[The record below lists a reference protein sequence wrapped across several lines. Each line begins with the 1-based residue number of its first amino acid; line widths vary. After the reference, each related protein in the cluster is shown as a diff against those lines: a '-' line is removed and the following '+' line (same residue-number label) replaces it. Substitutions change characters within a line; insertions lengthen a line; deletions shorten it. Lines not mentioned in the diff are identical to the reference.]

1 MTQAKNELHKDY
13 YFSPLGLLAMVSDG
27 ESLVRLD
34 FMRDAEKGESDLVAD
49 AVFCGGCATEVNKEA
64 DDANDVNYVNDVKY
78 ANDAVLAKTKQWLD
92 EYFAGHCPDF
102 TPPLKPQGTPF
113 QELVWQLLLDIPYG
127 ATTTYGELA
136 QAVAQRLGKERM
148 SAQAVGQA
156 VGRNPIAI
164 IIPCHR
170 VVGSKGQLTG
180 YAGGLERKR
189 ALLELE
195 QSGAKSDV

>member
-1 MTQAKNELHKDY
+1 MATKGDFPMAQVKYEVHKAFY
-13 YFSPLGLLAMVSDG
+13 ESPLGLLVMVSDG

-34 FMRDAEKGESDLVAD
+34 FVRDAEKVESDLVAD
-49 AVFCGGCATEVNKEA
+49 VVFCGSCATEVGNEA
-64 DDANDVNYVNDVKY
+64 DDVNYANDV
-78 ANDAVLAKTKQWLD
+78 VLAKTKRWLD
-92 EYFAGHCPDF
+92 GYFAGRRPDF
-102 TPPLKPQGTPF
+102 APPLKPQGTPF
-113 QELVWQLLLDIPYG
+113 QELVWQLLLGIPYG

-136 QAVAQRLGKERM
+136 QAVARRLGKERM

-156 VGRNPIAI
+156 VGHNPIAV

-180 YAGGLERKR
+180 YAGGLERKK

-195 QSGAKSDV
+195 ARI

>member
-1 MTQAKNELHKDY
+1 MIAKGDFPMAQVKYEVHKAFY
-13 YFSPLGLLAMVSDG
+13 ESPLGLLVMVSDG

-34 FMRDAEKGESDLVAD
+34 FVRNAEKEESDLVAD
-49 AVFCGGCATEVNKEA
+49 VVFCGGCATEVGNEA
-64 DDANDVNYVNDVKY
+64 DDVNYVNDVNY
-78 ANDAVLAKTKQWLD
+78 ANDVVLSKTKRWLD
-92 EYFAGHCPDF
+92 GYFAGRRPDF
-102 TPPLKPQGTPF
+102 APPLKPQGTHF

-156 VGRNPIAI
+156 VGHNPIAV

-170 VVGSKGQLTG
+170 VVGKNGQLTG
-180 YAGGLERKR
+180 YAGGLERKK
-189 ALLELE
+189 ALLALE
-195 QSGAKSDV
+195 ARI

>member
-1 MTQAKNELHKDY
+1 MAQVKYEVHKAFY
-13 YFSPLGLLAMVSDG
+13 ESPLGLLVMVSDG

-34 FMRDAEKGESDLVAD
+34 FVRDAEKEESDLVAD
-49 AVFCGGCATEVNKEA
+49 VVFCGGCATEVGNEA
-64 DDANDVNYVNDVKY
+64 DDVNYVNDVNY
-78 ANDAVLAKTKQWLD
+78 ANDVVLSKTKRWLD
-92 EYFAGHCPDF
+92 GYFAGRRPDF
-102 TPPLKPQGTPF
+102 APPLKPQGTHF

-156 VGRNPIAI
+156 VGHNPIAV

-170 VVGSKGQLTG
+170 VVGKNGQLTG
-180 YAGGLERKR
+180 YAGGLERKK
-189 ALLELE
+189 ALLALE
-195 QSGAKSDV
+195 ARI

>member
-1 MTQAKNELHKDY
+1 MAQVKYEVHKAFY
-13 YFSPLGLLAMVSDG
+13 ESPLGLLVMVSDG

-34 FMRDAEKGESDLVAD
+34 FVRDAEKEESDLVAD
-49 AVFCGGCATEVNKEA
+49 VVFCGGCATEVGNEA
-64 DDANDVNYVNDVKY
+64 DDVNYVNDVNY
-78 ANDAVLAKTKQWLD
+78 ANDVVLSKTKRWLD
-92 EYFAGHCPDF
+92 GYFAGRRPDF
-102 TPPLKPQGTPF
+102 APPLKPQGTHF

-156 VGRNPIAI
+156 VGHNPIAV

-170 VVGSKGQLTG
+170 VLGKNGQLTG
-180 YAGGLERKR
+180 YAGGLERKK
-189 ALLELE
+189 ALLALE
-195 QSGAKSDV
+195 ARI

>member
-1 MTQAKNELHKDY
+1 MATKGDFPMAQVKYEVHKAFY
-13 YFSPLGLLAMVSDG
+13 ESPLGLLVMVSDG

-34 FMRDAEKGESDLVAD
+34 FVRDAEKEESDLVAD
-49 AVFCGGCATEVNKEA
+49 VVFCGGCATEVGNEA
-64 DDANDVNYVNDVKY
+64 DDVNYVNDVNY
-78 ANDAVLAKTKQWLD
+78 ANDVVLSKTKQWLD
-92 EYFAGHCPDF
+92 DYFAGRRPDF
-102 TPPLKPQGTPF
+102 APPLKPQGTPF

-156 VGRNPIAI
+156 VGHNPIAV

-170 VVGSKGQLTG
+170 VLGKNGQLTG
-180 YAGGLERKR
+180 YAGGLERKK
-189 ALLELE
+189 ALLALE
-195 QSGAKSDV
+195 ARI